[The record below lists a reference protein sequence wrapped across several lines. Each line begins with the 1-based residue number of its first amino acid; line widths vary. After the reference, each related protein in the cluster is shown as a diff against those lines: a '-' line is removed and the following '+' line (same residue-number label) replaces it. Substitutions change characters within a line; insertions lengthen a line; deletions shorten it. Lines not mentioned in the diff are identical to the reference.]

1 MVEIMVVSVATLAGG
16 LLGFGIT
23 VAIQSFLSRRDSIIG
38 TKMLKKMRLDHLD
51 KDVATAFCISNK
63 DKRIENAK
71 MKQRGNLVLLKDRE
85 EKCNDKMSE
94 LNVSRRK
101 LKRILD
107 EIEEQETPG
116 EKNLKIKVDLGGH
129 LPMMAEIVSAYA
141 SVVEQ
146 YITKYA
152 TDTFWDA
159 VSTGDSKQK
168 VINNLIEHKSTQAEK
183 VNNFDKALKQAENDL
198 TLGVEQL
205 EKSLELWSKSTN

>member
-1 MVEIMVVSVATLAGG
+1 
-16 LLGFGIT
+16 
-23 VAIQSFLSRRDSIIG
+23 
-38 TKMLKKMRLDHLD
+38 
-51 KDVATAFCISNK
+51 
-63 DKRIENAK
+63 
-71 MKQRGNLVLLKDRE
+71 
-85 EKCNDKMSE
+85 
-94 LNVSRRK
+94 
-101 LKRILD
+101 
-107 EIEEQETPG
+107 
-116 EKNLKIKVDLGGH
+116 
-129 LPMMAEIVSAYA
+129 MMAEIVSAYA

-198 TLGVEQL
+198 TLGAEQL